1 MQQISIYQVEDT
13 PIGSGGMGRVFKGYA
28 PDGTPV
34 AIKEILPEFVT
45 SNEYRMRIEHEIMF
59 LQKLDSP
66 HIVKTY
72 NHFQVGDRLYI
83 VMDYVDG
90 VNVEQY
96 VQQNNGPIPL
106 DQAINYMLKI
116 LETMQYVHEQN
127 VVHRD
132 IKPSNIMIKSNGD
145 ICLLDFGI
153 AKDMNNVGRA
163 GGTIM
168 GTVLG
173 TDGYMSPEQADGMS
187 IDHRSDIYSLACV
200 FYFMI
205 TAHHAYVKLGSEVET
220 AINIVNTPF
229 PRISKYVKG
238 IPSSIQEVMDRATDK
253 NMLRRYQ
260 SCREFRSD
268 LMKVSGIGTQVEY
281 TSDYQPLEFTIS
293 VGRENCDLIVGMDNF
308 KVSRHHADIT
318 FKPQTGRANYFYKD
332 CSSNGTLI
340 DGRLYTRGMTCPIS
354 TLSEPKI
361 YLAGDA
367 SCRLNW
373 QEVVTLLEEKV
384 KNYGPIPTAD
394 DMAAN
399 ISPAQPQPDTSIN
412 QHIAEEAT
420 SAGEAM
426 SQIKKT
432 SSSMSMMEAVKTC
445 FSKYCTFKGRAKRAE
460 FWYFVLFNYI
470 VQIILYVIGMGVC
483 QDLNMAMIL
492 SGIYGL
498 AVFLPGL
505 AVNFRRL
512 HDLNKGI
519 GTFLLLLVGCCI
531 PIVNIGTLIYM
542 IVLYCS
548 KGTDGPNDY
557 D

>member
-96 VQQNNGPIPL
+96 VQQNNDPIPL

-205 TAHHAYVKLGSEVET
+205 TAHHAYMKLGSEVET

-268 LMKVSGIGTQVEY
+268 LMKVSGIGTQVNGN
-281 TSDYQPLEFTIS
+281 YQQSSFTLSI
-293 VGRENCDLIVGMDNF
+293 GRENCDIIVGMDNF

-318 FKPQTGRANYFYKD
+318 YEPYNSVFCFDYTD
-332 CSSNGTLI
+332 CSSNGTLV
-340 DGRLYTRGMTCPIS
+340 DGHLFTRGMSRRFKATDD
-354 TLSEPKI
+354 PKI

-373 QEVVTLLEEKV
+373 TEVTSRLVEMAKRAHDSSTVIEEEAVAQQEKAESGE
-384 KNYGPIPTAD
+384 
-394 DMAAN
+394 
-399 ISPAQPQPDTSIN
+399 STSIN
-412 QHIAEEAT
+412 SPIEDSNDNTDAHYT
-420 SAGEAM
+420 KDNG
-426 SQIKKT
+426 
-432 SSSMSMMEAVKTC
+432 SMSMMEAVKTC

>member
-1 MQQISIYQVEDT
+1 MQQISIYQVEET

-34 AIKEILPEFVT
+34 AIKEILPEFVAD
-45 SNEYRMRIEHEIMF
+45 NEFRMRIEHEIMF

-66 HIVKTY
+66 NIVKTY

-90 VNVEQY
+90 MNVEQY
-96 VQQNNGPIPL
+96 IQQNRGPIPL
-106 DQAINYMLKI
+106 EQAVNYMLKI
-116 LETMQYVHEQN
+116 LDTMQYVHEQN

-153 AKDMNNVGRA
+153 AKDMNNAGRA
-163 GGTIM
+163 GGTVM

-200 FYFMI
+200 FYYMI
-205 TAHHAYVKLGSEVET
+205 TAHHAYMKLGSEVET

-268 LMKVSGIGTQVEY
+268 LMKVSGIGTQV
-281 TSDYQPLEFTIS
+281 DGNYQQSSFTLSI
-293 VGRENCDLIVGMDNF
+293 GRENCDIIVGMDNF

-318 FKPQTGRANYFYKD
+318 YEPYVTSNVCFGYTD

-340 DGRLYTRGMTCPIS
+340 DGHLYTRGMKRRFGYDDD
-354 TLSEPKI
+354 PKI

-373 QEVVTLLEEKV
+373 AEVTGRLKEMAKRAHDSSIVSNEKESARQEKAESGE
-384 KNYGPIPTAD
+384 
-394 DMAAN
+394 
-399 ISPAQPQPDTSIN
+399 STSIN
-412 QHIAEEAT
+412 APVDD
-420 SAGEAM
+420 SNDY
-426 SQIKKT
+426 SQESHDNDNGGMNLI
-432 SSSMSMMEAVKTC
+432 EAVKTC
-445 FSKYCTFKGRAKRAE
+445 FRKYCTFKGRAKRAE

-470 VQIILYVIGMGVC
+470 VQIILYGIGMAVS
-483 QDLNMAMIL
+483 QELSVAMIL
-492 SGIYGL
+492 SIIYGVAILLPSL
-498 AVFLPGL
+498 AVS
-505 AVNFRRL
+505 FRRL

-519 GTFLLLLVGCCI
+519 GTFLLILIGCCI
-531 PIVNIGTLIYM
+531 PIVSIGFLIYA